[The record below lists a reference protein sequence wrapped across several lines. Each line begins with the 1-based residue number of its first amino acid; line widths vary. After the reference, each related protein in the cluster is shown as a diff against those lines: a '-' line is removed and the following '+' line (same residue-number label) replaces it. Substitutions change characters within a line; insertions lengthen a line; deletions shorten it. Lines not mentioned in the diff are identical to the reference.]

1 MEKEIVTDQSSKSE
15 SMTVGDEDQI
25 GQLAEKQLSWKS
37 DFPGQKANV
46 RKADQMLASTGNK
59 RICVW
64 CLERGLVTMS
74 NPSIILSPLP
84 SVSAIPSLPCLSS
97 PTIFSL
103 LFLTSLPRLSLP
115 LIFMLIQL
123 NVFVYFH
130 LMLEA
135 KPSEQSYRKTSL
147 PMDLQP
153 LSKPLCYICL
163 PQSTGEKHRQ
173 KQPPK
178 SLSCFFFVK
187 FTFIVQKEP
196 YQNQDNFKHGCLT
209 PWVYFQRIAGLASQ

>member
-64 CLERGLVTMS
+64 RLERGLVTMS

-84 SVSAIPSLPCLSS
+84 SHSAIPSLPCLSS
-97 PTIFSL
+97 PTIFSP
-103 LFLTSLPRLSLP
+103 LF
-115 LIFMLIQL
+115 FD
-123 NVFVYFH
+123 F
-130 LMLEA
+130 
-135 KPSEQSYRKTSL
+135 PS
-147 PMDLQP
+147 PP
-153 LSKPLCYICL
+153 LSPSDLHAHTTKCVCILSFNAGSQAIRTKL
-163 PQSTGEKHRQ
+163 Q
-173 KQPPK
+173 KDIPA
-178 SLSCFFFVK
+178 
-187 FTFIVQKEP
+187 
-196 YQNQDNFKHGCLT
+196 D
-209 PWVYFQRIAGLASQ
+209 GLAAP

>member
-1 MEKEIVTDQSSKSE
+1 MEKEIVTDQSGKSE

-59 RICVW
+59 RIVSDVLSADW
-64 CLERGLVTMS
+64 WPWATLPSFCLH
-74 NPSIILSPLP
+74 SPL
-84 SVSAIPSLPCLSS
+84 SLPFHPCLVS
-97 PTIFSL
+97 PPLPFSL
-103 LFLTSLPRLSLP
+103 LYFLTSLPLLSLP

-163 PQSTGEKHRQ
+163 PQSTREKHRQ

-178 SLSCFFFVK
+178 SLSCFFF
-187 FTFIVQKEP
+187 
-196 YQNQDNFKHGCLT
+196 
-209 PWVYFQRIAGLASQ
+209 R